1 MKTILVPLDGSALA
15 ERVLPYVRG
24 LAPLLGAKVCLLQ
37 SLSDADHDTLLIEGL
52 LGAYGF
58 VEAPEALRERK
69 QRVWET
75 MREHAEGYLATQAL
89 ELREA
94 GLDVETEVNVG
105 PPAKIII
112 EVAQERHATLI
123 AMATHGYGGVKRW
136 TLGGVTDQVVHMATT
151 PVLVVHGAASA
162 PQTDPTFER
171 ILVPLDGSAF
181 AHQALPLA
189 RELAANAN
197 AELVLLE
204 AIAPSIETQIGARPF
219 GRPIPRYSEVLE
231 MLRRQATQDLGA
243 LANQLRAC
251 GLHASTVVKNGPAA
265 EVIVDEAAQGQ
276 IDLIVMATHG
286 YSGMKRW
293 ALGSVAHK
301 VLHGVTTPIL
311 LVRTQAIESQL
322 GTSIGTATPLEYPQS
337 IEDEVGV
344 GDITIHEAE

>member
-24 LAPLLGAKVCLLQ
+24 LGQRLGAKVCLLQ
-37 SLSDADHDTLLIEGL
+37 SLSEVDHDTLLAEGL

-58 VEAPEALRERK
+58 VEAPEALRARR
-69 QRVWET
+69 QRAWET
-75 MREHAEGYLATQAL
+75 MREHAEGYLATKAL

-94 GLDVETEVNVG
+94 GLDVETEVTVG
-105 PPAKIII
+105 SPAELIVG
-112 EVAQERHATLI
+112 VAQERQAVLI

-136 TLGGVTDQVVHMATT
+136 TLGSVTDEVVHLART
-151 PVLVVHGAASA
+151 PVLVVHGAAA
-162 PQTDPTFER
+162 PQADPRFER

-181 AHQALPLA
+181 ANQVLPLA
-189 RELAANAN
+189 RELARQAN

-219 GRPIPRYSEVLE
+219 GRPIPRYGVVLE

-243 LANQLRAC
+243 LANQLRAK
-251 GLHASTVVKNGPAA
+251 GLRASTVVKNGPAA
-265 EVIVDEAAQGQ
+265 EAIVDQAAQCEA
-276 IDLIVMATHG
+276 DLIVMATHG

-301 VLHGVTTPIL
+301 VLHGITTPIL
-311 LVRTQAIESQL
+311 LVRPQAIESQL
-322 GTSIGTATPLEYPQS
+322 GAS
-337 IEDEVGV
+337 IETSTRLERSQSSEEAASM
-344 GDITIHEAE
+344 GDDAIHDAR

>member
-37 SLSDADHDTLLIEGL
+37 SLSDADHDTMLAEGL

-58 VEAPEALRERK
+58 IEAPEALRERR
-69 QRVWET
+69 QRAWET
-75 MREHAEGYLATQAL
+75 LREHAEGYLATKAL

-105 PPAKIII
+105 SPAKIIV

-136 TLGGVTDQVVHMATT
+136 TLGSVTDQVVHLATT
-151 PVLVVHGAASA
+151 PVLVVHGAAPA
-162 PQTDPTFER
+162 PQADPTFER

-181 AHQALPLA
+181 ANQVLPIA
-189 RELAANAN
+189 RELAATAN

-219 GRPIPRYSEVLE
+219 GRPIPRYNVVLE
-231 MLRRQATQDLGA
+231 MLRRQATQDLSA
-243 LANQLRAC
+243 LANQQRANGLRA
-251 GLHASTVVKNGPAA
+251 SVVVKNGPAA
-265 EVIVDEAAQGQ
+265 EAIVDEAARCQA
-276 IDLIVMATHG
+276 DLIVMATHG
-286 YSGMKRW
+286 YSGVKRW

-311 LVRTQAIESQL
+311 LVRAQAIESQL
-322 GTSIGTATPLEYPQS
+322 GASAETSTTLEHPQS
-337 IEDEVGV
+337 IEEEIGV
-344 GDITIHEAE
+344 GDDMIHDAR